1 MVTQEREPANEFK
14 PRRGRSGQIFGA
26 VETKRGLEPLRWG
39 EEIGVDVVGAQQSG
53 KTRAFVL
60 PSLLIEDIHDDAT
73 TWSDDNRRIFT
84 YGYESVKIILDPKG
98 ELWALTAGYRKSLG
112 ENVYCI
118 DPFSK
123 DPGVAKCNP
132 FDFIRV
138 YGDDFF
144 RDCRRYAAWL
154 CEQMAIEKPDYWQ
167 NTSIDG
173 MAGFIGHNALRA
185 IVEGDATIN
194 SPSGLIRFI
203 SSFKTI
209 RDAIAAVLEYDHD
222 PHLLMGWF
230 EEEDGKTTTRRTT
243 TCPWITRVM
252 TILGAKEADELS
264 GIYGSIMQHL
274 PIFNDP
280 VLASNSMTSTFDI
293 RQAMN
298 DPEHSTAIYIRM
310 SPADIDQLR
319 GYVRLLVNYLLYEM
333 LQPTVTR
340 AGRSARGNL
349 RPFVMWLEECAAL
362 NRLEQLQRAAAYM
375 RGMGGILITVFQNRN
390 QIETV
395 YGEKETITGNQ
406 GLHLRYTP
414 ETDDEAEALSKAL
427 GEYSFVVKERNVSG
441 DRMTIAPRNHLAEN
455 NRIETRRWYTP
466 FEVKALP
473 KTKLFFFGKGKQG
486 CIDQYPFDQVPE
498 LQRRAD
504 LPPPERS
511 DVSMKVPFCITNL
524 ERELGPERFAIA
536 ISPAPDRYKKNR
548 EAAEPQK
555 NGSLVYRW
563 ERTWEDSGKTMFY
576 AQVWLPNRKKPI
588 FDQRKGYE
596 SHDMREENIASALA
610 AIDQRQGTDVIKD
623 ADTKED
629 AVAQA
634 GLFDHLGS
642 ASS

>member
-1 MVTQEREPANEFK
+1 MVTQEREPAEEFK

-243 TCPWITRVM
+243 TCPWVTRVI

-264 GIYGSIMQHL
+264 GIYGSIRSEEH
-274 PIFNDP
+274 
-280 VLASNSMTSTFDI
+280 TS
-293 RQAMN
+293 
-298 DPEHSTAIYIRM
+298 
-310 SPADIDQLR
+310 
-319 GYVRLLVNYLLYEM
+319 
-333 LQPTVTR
+333 
-340 AGRSARGNL
+340 
-349 RPFVMWLEECAAL
+349 
-362 NRLEQLQRAAAYM
+362 
-375 RGMGGILITVFQNRN
+375 
-390 QIETV
+390 
-395 YGEKETITGNQ
+395 
-406 GLHLRYTP
+406 
-414 ETDDEAEALSKAL
+414 
-427 GEYSFVVKERNVSG
+427 
-441 DRMTIAPRNHLAEN
+441 
-455 NRIETRRWYTP
+455 
-466 FEVKALP
+466 
-473 KTKLFFFGKGKQG
+473 
-486 CIDQYPFDQVPE
+486 E
-498 LQRRAD
+498 LQ
-504 LPPPERS
+504 
-511 DVSMKVPFCITNL
+511 
-524 ERELGPERFAIA
+524 
-536 ISPAPDRYKKNR
+536 
-548 EAAEPQK
+548 
-555 NGSLVYRW
+555 
-563 ERTWEDSGKTMFY
+563 
-576 AQVWLPNRKKPI
+576 
-588 FDQRKGYE
+588 
-596 SHDMREENIASALA
+596 
-610 AIDQRQGTDVIKD
+610 
-623 ADTKED
+623 
-629 AVAQA
+629 
-634 GLFDHLGS
+634 
-642 ASS
+642 